1 MSYES
6 RHQPR
11 RQAMGRVVRGRS
23 RSGCLA
29 RILIALVIIAFAFI
43 QHIAS
48 TRKEVNPYTGEEQRL
63 SLTPQQEAALGL
75 QAVPRMEGQYGGL
88 HPDQKAQALV
98 DLVGG
103 RLAAQTGKLLPP
115 GAAPIG
121 YDYEFYLLRDD
132 QVINAF
138 ALPGGQIFITAA
150 LFSKLENEDQL
161 AGVLG
166 HEIGHVIARHSNEQ
180 MSKAGLLRGIG
191 SAVGVAVGG
200 DSAAGTQQVAAMVNH
215 VLTTKYGRGDEY
227 HSDEIGVRLMHFAG
241 YDAREILGVMRIL
254 QAAGGAGGQ
263 PEMLSTHPFP
273 GKRMEQLK
281 TVVLPKLGIKVE

>member
-1 MSYES
+1 
-6 RHQPR
+6 
-11 RQAMGRVVRGRS
+11 MGRAVKGRS
-23 RSGCLA
+23 RSGCLV
-29 RILIALVIIAFAFI
+29 RILIALGIIAFAYV
-43 QHIAS
+43 QHLS
-48 TRKEVNPYTGEEQRL
+48 TTEKRINPYTGEEQRL
-63 SLTPQQEAALGL
+63 SLTPQQEVALGL
-75 QAVPRMEGQYGGL
+75 QAVPQMAQQHGGL

-98 DLVGG
+98 DGVGE
-103 RLAAQTGKLLPP
+103 RLAAETAGLLPA
-115 GAAPIG
+115 GAKPIN

-132 QVINAF
+132 KVINAF

-180 MSKAGLLRGIG
+180 MSKAGLLKGIG

-200 DSAAGTQQVAAMVNH
+200 DSAAGTQQVASMVNH

-227 HSDEIGVRLMHFAG
+227 HSDEIGAKLMKFAG
-241 YDAREILGVMRIL
+241 YDPREILGVMRIL

-263 PEMLSTHPFP
+263 AEMLSTHPFP
-273 GKRMEQLK
+273 GNRIERLK
-281 TVVLPKLGIKVE
+281 TVVLPGLGIQLE